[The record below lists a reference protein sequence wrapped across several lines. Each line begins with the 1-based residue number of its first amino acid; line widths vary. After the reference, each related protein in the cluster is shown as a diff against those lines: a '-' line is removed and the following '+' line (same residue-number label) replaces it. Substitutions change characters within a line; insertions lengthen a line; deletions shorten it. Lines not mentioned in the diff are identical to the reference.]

1 MQFLRKARYLLV
13 SLATLAAVAL
23 AGAANWPKT

>member
-1 MQFLRKARYLLV
+1 MARRIRNLL
-13 SLATLAAVAL
+13 LAAATLAAVIL